1 MDLEQVLPKPDL
13 LSARKVLAIQ
23 PHYDDND
30 ISAGG
35 TIASLT
41 ERGTE
46 VFYLTVTDD
55 LVGVIKENLSPQA
68 ATQQLRA
75 EQAQAALQLGVKAQ
89 YWLDFPDAS
98 PFDHFEVRK
107 GLIQHIRL
115 LRPDFILTVDPF
127 TPYEAHTDHIRTG
140 KAAAEAAILYG
151 LMRLKTIPEV
161 DAAYQ
166 PHEVQGIAFYNS
178 WAPNTYIDITQTRDK
193 KHRAIDAYQAQFTP
207 DDFPMLHM
215 WVEIRERMHAENCDV
230 PGCTHAEGFKVLN
243 PRLLHGVGETWKF

>member
-1 MDLEQVLPKPDL
+1 MDLEHLLPKPDL
-13 LSARKVLAIQ
+13 LSAQKVLAIQ

-35 TIASLT
+35 TIATLV
-41 ERGTE
+41 ERGAE
-46 VFYLTVTDD
+46 VYYLTVTDD
-55 LVGVIKENLSPQA
+55 LVGVLDEKLSPQA
-68 ATQQLRA
+68 ATQQLHA
-75 EQAQAALQLGVKAQ
+75 EQSRAALQIGVKGQ

-140 KAAAEAAILYG
+140 KAAAEATILYR
-151 LMRLKTIPEV
+151 LMRLKTDPQV

-166 PHEVQGIAFYNS
+166 PHEVSGIAFYNS
-178 WAPNTYIDITQTRDK
+178 WVPNTYIDITPTREK
-193 KHRAIDAYQAQFTP
+193 KHRAIDAYEAQFSP
-207 DDFPMLHM
+207 DEFPMLHM

-230 PGCTHAEGFKVLN
+230 PGSTHAEGFKVLN

>member
-13 LSARKVLAIQ
+13 LSARKILAIQ

-35 TIASLT
+35 TIASLV
-41 ERGTE
+41 ERGAE

-55 LVGVIKENLSPQA
+55 LIGVLDEKLSPQA
-68 ATQQLRA
+68 ATQQLHA
-75 EQAQAALQLGVKAQ
+75 EQAQAARHIGVKGQ

-98 PFDHFEVRK
+98 PFDHFEVRMH
-107 GLIQHIRL
+107 IIRHIRL

-151 LMRLKTIPEV
+151 LTRLRTDPEV
-161 DAAYQ
+161 DVAYQ
-166 PHEVQGIAFYNS
+166 PHEIQGVAFYNS
-178 WAPNTYIDITQTRDK
+178 WVPNTYIDITQTREK
-193 KHRAIDAYQAQFTP
+193 KHRAIDAYKAQFSS

-215 WVEIRERMHAENCDV
+215 WVEIMERLHAENCKT